1 MEVKMEK
8 IPVKIVQYT
17 IDGQIRKNVMIDYFD
32 SDEIEGDVEEKL
44 DDFKKQYFELVKK
57 AKKILPKKKRK
68 TSDFWKLGKLLYD
81 FNKSIEHEFEI
92 TNLGKAFARDFEL
105 PTSRY
110 VEYILRFGEF
120 FKKNDVSDGIGIS
133 HYVEI
138 INKIHALKKLGIL
151 ESEKKR
157 LLQRAKDKT
166 LPPHKEYR
174 EDLNKLTKT

>member
-1 MEVKMEK
+1 MSVDHDSIKANDLLVEGKRLHDAGKYEEAVASFDKAIEIDPKNAATWMSK
-8 IPVKIVQYT
+8 GIVL
-17 IDGQIRKNVMIDYFD
+17 GRFLKRN
-32 SDEIEGDVEEKL
+32 
-44 DDFKKQYFELVKK
+44 DDAIVC
-57 AKKILPKKKRK
+57 
-68 TSDFWKLGKLLYD
+68 YD
-81 FNKSIEHEFEI
+81 KSIEHEFEI

-120 FKKNDVSDGIGIS
+120 FEKNDVSDKIGIS

-157 LLQRAKDKT
+157 LLQGAKDKT